1 MNLTTFTLMH
11 VLISVL
17 GIFSGLVVAGGLV
30 GGRLLEGWNKFFL
43 VTTILTSVTGFGFP
57 FTQIQPP
64 HIVGALSLVILAVA
78 LVALYGKKLAGGWRK
93 TYVIMA
99 IAALYLNA
107 FVLMVQLMV
116 KTPPIA
122 QVAPQGSPA
131 FGITQLVVLAL
142 FGWLGWAALKG
153 SRT

>member
-43 VTTILTSVTGFGFP
+43 ITTILTSVTGFGFL
-57 FTQIQPP
+57 FTQILPP

-93 TYVIMA
+93 TYVITA
-99 IAALYLNA
+99 IAAL
-107 FVLMVQLMV
+107 
-116 KTPPIA
+116 
-122 QVAPQGSPA
+122 
-131 FGITQLVVLAL
+131 
-142 FGWLGWAALKG
+142 
-153 SRT
+153 